1 MGVYFNINAYVNIDL
16 LRTAKQHPRII
27 QERAAG
33 GDASSSSS
41 FQKVTV
47 TMHSTPAALLV
58 YFAPQNASPPTPPAI
73 GTHSRG
79 GGGGGVR
86 TGCRLAPSP
95 PSPRWVFKTAALTA
109 RVLHQMDSPDR
120 VRQPETVARVLRCGN
135 RKVRPGARSVG
146 RGRGCQKAPGEWCQ
160 RCNRRT

>member
-1 MGVYFNINAYVNIDL
+1 MSIRIWHVIMYPRHTDDYNIMMSTNHTVSGRWCCCCCFPEGDRHHA
-16 LRTAKQHPRII
+16 QHT
-27 QERAAG
+27 
-33 GDASSSSS
+33 SSSVSL
-41 FQKVTV
+41 FC
-47 TMHSTPAALLV
+47 TPERL
-58 YFAPQNASPPTPPAI
+58 PPDPP
-73 GTHSRG
+73 GYWYPFPRR